1 MGGKLSHS
9 VSADAMKRQIAGVK
23 SLVMEPFQIP
33 LFVCGSTREA
43 WKRLAAVKSTVGMV
57 LCLGDSSEAEQ
68 RMTVSDLTCS
78 FLTHTHT
85 HTLSLRSLVLF

>member
-1 MGGKLSHS
+1 MSHS
-9 VSADAMKRQIAGVK
+9 GGADATKRQIVGVK

-33 LFVCGSTREA
+33 LSVYGSTREA
-43 WKRLAAVKSTVGMV
+43 WKHLAAVKSTVGMV

-78 FLTHTHT
+78 LLTNTHT
-85 HTLSLRSLVLF
+85 HTLSLRRSVLF